1 MPAGFEQLK
10 KRVILKGL
18 CTACGACV
26 GVCPKKV
33 LKVADVDGELEPKL
47 IGKCIQCGL
56 CSGVCAGANIPLAD
70 MDTWLFG
77 RKSSFQNH
85 PLGIYRQCLRG
96 YATDPWIRATSSSGG
111 ATTAVLNYALKKGV
125 IDAAIVAGADPQ
137 RPWRC
142 VPFLAASPEELR
154 KATRFT
160 AEMVSVNSLL
170 REAVVEKGF
179 KKIAVVGMPCHIH
192 PLRKMQMA
200 GRPAEIARA
209 IKLTLGLFCASTYYF
224 EGIKH
229 LLYEFAGLDKLEEI
243 AALDYKGGQWPG
255 SLTATT
261 KDGKIHHVATKHE
274 YTWHFLGPGS
284 KRDRCLMCPD
294 FSARVAD
301 LALGDVFQK
310 VSPDPNINA
319 ILVRT
324 KTGEEIVRQAVR
336 AGFLS
341 VEKHPPE
348 FVPKSGMGWESKEHA
363 NIHRMK
369 FRKRY
374 GWPVPDYQYPV
385 EMCRLPGKLVFP

>member
-1 MPAGFEQLK
+1 LQ
-10 KRVILKGL
+10 
-18 CTACGACV
+18 
-26 GVCPKKV
+26 
-33 LKVADVDGELEPKL
+33 
-47 IGKCIQCGL
+47 
-56 CSGVCAGANIPLAD
+56 
-70 MDTWLFG
+70 
-77 RKSSFQNH
+77 
-85 PLGIYRQCLRG
+85 
-96 YATDPWIRATSSSGG
+96 
-111 ATTAVLNYALKKGV
+111 YALEKGV
-125 IDAAIVAGADPQ
+125 IDAAIVAGADPK

-142 VPFLAASPEELR
+142 IPILATTLEELR

-170 REAVVEKGF
+170 RKAVVEKGF
-179 KKIAVVGMPCHIH
+179 KKIGIVGMPCHIH
-192 PLRKMQMA
+192 PLRKIQMA
-200 GRPAEIARA
+200 NRPSQIARA

-229 LLYEFAGLDKLEEI
+229 LLFEFAGLDKMEEI
-243 AALDYKGGQWPG
+243 VSLDYKGGAWPG
-255 SLTATT
+255 SLTAATR
-261 KDGKIHHVATKHE
+261 DGKIHHVATKHE

-301 LALGDVFQK
+301 VAMGDVFQK

-324 KTGEEIVRQAVR
+324 KTGEDIVKQAVK
-336 AGFLS
+336 AGVLS
-341 VEKHPPE
+341 VENHPPG
-348 FVPKSGMGWESKEHA
+348 FIPKSGMGWESKEHA